1 MPPDL
6 RGRVFEPGF
15 STKGKGRG
23 KGLHVVRQ
31 MALEAGGH
39 VEIGAS
45 ENRGASFR
53 MVLPAS
59 LVRTPQSSSGLWNA
73 GVTWPQMR
81 VPIAE
86 VGEEDAEG
94 RAVGAARR
102 TGSSG

>member
-1 MPPDL
+1 
-6 RGRVFEPGF
+6 
-15 STKGKGRG
+15 
-23 KGLHVVRQ
+23 
-31 MALEAGGH
+31 
-39 VEIGAS
+39 
-45 ENRGASFR
+45 